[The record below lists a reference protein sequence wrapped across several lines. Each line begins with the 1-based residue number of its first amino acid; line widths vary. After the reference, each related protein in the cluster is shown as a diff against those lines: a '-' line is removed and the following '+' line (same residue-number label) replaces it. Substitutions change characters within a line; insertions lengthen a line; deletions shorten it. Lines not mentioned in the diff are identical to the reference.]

1 VPKAEALRDALRALL
16 LPIDPARE
24 REAEKGVASYLTAA
38 GVGADDHTAVVRLE
52 LRRWRDDGAP
62 SALLREAV
70 AAALASGDPVRGDMI
85 AARYFELHATLMADF
100 LLSFEEARGLLSHL
114 RLALHL
120 IEHEQ
125 MSCAQVARVIEARRR
140 DSAHTWQQVYEMCR
154 SFGTMPVLDLDKVK
168 ALTDTDKADEV
179 ERFADANDVD
189 AIALIAEV
197 GADLGFPGDLHETL
211 RSFMSP
217 DPLGGFLIILHFE
230 AAVAEYYDHPLSATY
245 ELSPRGQVALF
256 LQAEHPSYTAAENAF
271 LNLAKGASAFDAAW
285 VWGRNRQNRSRAS
298 ALVRLLGGLE
308 SMGFSARRELAA
320 WLRQWLIRI
329 ERRSDPRATLGGIT
343 SLAQITNLVS
353 SVAVENS
360 RTHGVL
366 EQRVVDALSEVIHP
380 SAAGWYPRG
389 LGDSVNASNLR
400 RRKTGDCEFEHSAH
414 HSVAAYEAHGG
425 RLAEVYVEGH
435 RRSLAAVLR
444 ARTDDLA
451 AVAPVD
457 EWDITITFIAH
468 DIGGLVDRMDVIEEF
483 DVKFEFIDYSDL
495 FERAR
500 DALAARGEPES
511 TLLGHANARIVGPL
525 NEPWTPQEVLER
537 AADFG
542 GLTLVPPP

>member
-1 VPKAEALRDALRALL
+1 M
-16 LPIDPARE
+16 
-24 REAEKGVASYLTAA
+24 
-38 GVGADDHTAVVRLE
+38 
-52 LRRWRDDGAP
+52 
-62 SALLREAV
+62 
-70 AAALASGDPVRGDMI
+70 LASR
-85 AARYFELHATLMADF
+85 R
-100 LLSFEEARGLLSHL
+100 
-114 RLALHL
+114 
-120 IEHEQ
+120 
-125 MSCAQVARVIEARRR
+125 ARRTR
-140 DSAHTWQQVYEMCR
+140 VQCEQNLR
-154 SFGTMPVLDLDKVK
+154 PV
-168 ALTDTDKADEV
+168 
-179 ERFADANDVD
+179 
-189 AIALIAEV
+189 
-197 GADLGFPGDLHETL
+197 
-211 RSFMSP
+211 
-217 DPLGGFLIILHFE
+217 
-230 AAVAEYYDHPLSATY
+230 
-245 ELSPRGQVALF
+245 
-256 LQAEHPSYTAAENAF
+256 SYTH
-271 LNLAKGASAFDAAW
+271 L
-285 VWGRNRQNRSRAS
+285 
-298 ALVRLLGGLE
+298 
-308 SMGFSARRELAA
+308 
-320 WLRQWLIRI
+320 
-329 ERRSDPRATLGGIT
+329 
-343 SLAQITNLVS
+343 
-353 SVAVENS
+353 
-360 RTHGVL
+360 
-366 EQRVVDALSEVIHP
+366 
-380 SAAGWYPRG
+380 
-389 LGDSVNASNLR
+389 SVNASNLR